1 MKYNYLSSCN
11 NNILTK
17 FWKYYYRLQRE
28 INNGN
33 FNKLSIF
40 RKKILLKKI
49 KKFYSKLISIQPKSS
64 IVFAY
69 SGLLVAL
76 SASQLYA
83 QFELNCEKNPFKGG
97 ENSCLVPFSSGNNT
111 ASPVF
116 ADINGDGNKDAIVGS
131 KGTAEYFINIGT
143 ATEPNF
149 NALTGTNNPFLVLKP
164 SVTNHL
170 SFADIDNDG
179 DLDLLIGTREI
190 SGNGKKVQQLYYFK
204 NIGDKTRPSFL
215 EQTGTLNPIPNFE
228 GTILTTIAYPNFV
241 DIDNDGDQDIFV
253 GMNSNTG
260 TNTIFFENTGTT
272 LNPVFIEKNGTNNP
286 LSNGIGN
293 STITAIPTFVDIDND
308 GDYDAVISDDIGKFS
323 FLKNTG
329 TPTNPVFALQTGS
342 ENLFIE
348 FDGYISASMGNSA
361 RYLNSNFADIDNDG
375 DKDMI
380 IGTLNGKVN
389 YYKNYGTST
398 LASFDL
404 SKAKEGVI
412 ISSNVTFADIDG
424 DGDNDALF
432 AGTYF
437 EGLFY
442 YKNIG
447 TNTSPIYST
456 VEETNNPFYGLPIQY
471 FFLAPTL
478 ADIDGDKDLDLIIGQ
493 YYLYSFMETSGI
505 FQYFKNIGT
514 ITSPEF
520 SLQVGTNNPLD
531 KIDEGSLSKP
541 TFIDLDSD
549 GDLDFISARESYSYT
564 GLDYYKNIGNSS
576 NPIFIKQIGTNNPL
590 PSSGACFAPIF
601 VYFDGDDDMDLVVGT
616 SSYYISQLRYFQNI
630 GTPSFPILIELTG
643 LNNPFNSI
651 QQGSTFSPT
660 FVDIENDGDLD
671 LFVAKKGGAF
681 AFYENTSI
689 IKTTT
694 IDNLPIN
701 SNNDLVSFPNP
712 VNDQLSFSLN
722 DAIGSNLNVTILD
735 VTGTELLNKTYTN
748 DGASMNLNVANLH
761 PGVYVLKLSA
771 EAKSS
776 VVRFVKQ

>member
-1 MKYNYLSSCN
+1 
-11 NNILTK
+11 
-17 FWKYYYRLQRE
+17 
-28 INNGN
+28 
-33 FNKLSIF
+33 
-40 RKKILLKKI
+40 
-49 KKFYSKLISIQPKSS
+49 
-64 IVFAY
+64 
-69 SGLLVAL
+69 
-76 SASQLYA
+76 
-83 QFELNCEKNPFKGG
+83 
-97 ENSCLVPFSSGNNT
+97 
-111 ASPVF
+111 
-116 ADINGDGNKDAIVGS
+116 
-131 KGTAEYFINIGT
+131 
-143 ATEPNF
+143 
-149 NALTGTNNPFLVLKP
+149 
-164 SVTNHL
+164 
-170 SFADIDNDG
+170 
-179 DLDLLIGTREI
+179 
-190 SGNGKKVQQLYYFK
+190 
-204 NIGDKTRPSFL
+204 
-215 EQTGTLNPIPNFE
+215 
-228 GTILTTIAYPNFV
+228 
-241 DIDNDGDQDIFV
+241 
-253 GMNSNTG
+253 
-260 TNTIFFENTGTT
+260 
-272 LNPVFIEKNGTNNP
+272 
-286 LSNGIGN
+286 
-293 STITAIPTFVDIDND
+293 
-308 GDYDAVISDDIGKFS
+308 
-323 FLKNTG
+323 
-329 TPTNPVFALQTGS
+329 
-342 ENLFIE
+342 
-348 FDGYISASMGNSA
+348 
-361 RYLNSNFADIDNDG
+361 
-375 DKDMI
+375 
-380 IGTLNGKVN
+380 
-389 YYKNYGTST
+389 
-398 LASFDL
+398 
-404 SKAKEGVI
+404 
-412 ISSNVTFADIDG
+412 
-424 DGDNDALF
+424 
-432 AGTYF
+432 
-437 EGLFY
+437 
-442 YKNIG
+442 
-447 TNTSPIYST
+447 
-456 VEETNNPFYGLPIQY
+456 
-471 FFLAPTL
+471 
-478 ADIDGDKDLDLIIGQ
+478 
-493 YYLYSFMETSGI
+493 METSGI